1 MLGND
6 HPCFAARDLR
16 TFPRI
21 SLPGA
26 PRSTRRPQLIGQR
39 EISALELFVMQSL
52 VNLLLV
58 KQMNDA
64 VLRRANFRSIRGPR

>member
-1 MLGND
+1 
-6 HPCFAARDLR
+6 
-16 TFPRI
+16 
-21 SLPGA
+21 
-26 PRSTRRPQLIGQR
+26 
-39 EISALELFVMQSL
+39 MQSL